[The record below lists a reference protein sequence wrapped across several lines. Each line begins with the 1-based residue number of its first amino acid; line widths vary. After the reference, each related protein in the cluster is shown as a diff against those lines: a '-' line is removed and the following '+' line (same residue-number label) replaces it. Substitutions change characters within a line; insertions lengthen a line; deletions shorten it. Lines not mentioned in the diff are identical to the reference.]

1 MKKRTINYIKRQ
13 KAFREMFQFK
23 DIKSFLMAG
32 LETSRSLV
40 VKKDILETLLQL
52 NTSPRQYAA

>member
-1 MKKRTINYIKRQ
+1 MKKRNINYIKRQ

-23 DIKSFLMAG
+23 DIKSFLIAG
-32 LETSRSLV
+32 FHTSKSLV

-52 NTSPRQYAA
+52 NKQGISYAA